1 MLLFLATW
9 EPLPGLVTGHS
20 QSLPPNFCPP
30 PASKPT
36 PTPRNHHLA
45 LKELRQGMKRVV
57 EDRVQISVLI
67 MEKETSRVA
76 AIPVNSIA
84 TSLNVFEILV
94 GCLLRTLRRR
104 PLLL

>member
-1 MLLFLATW
+1 
-9 EPLPGLVTGHS
+9 
-20 QSLPPNFCPP
+20 
-30 PASKPT
+30 
-36 PTPRNHHLA
+36 
-45 LKELRQGMKRVV
+45 MKRVV

-76 AIPVNSIA
+76 VIPVNSIA